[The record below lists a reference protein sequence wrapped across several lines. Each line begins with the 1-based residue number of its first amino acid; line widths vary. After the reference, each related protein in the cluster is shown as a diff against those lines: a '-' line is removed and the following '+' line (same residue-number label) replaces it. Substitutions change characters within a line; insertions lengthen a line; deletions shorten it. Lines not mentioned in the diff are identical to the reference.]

1 MAGNVGDD
9 KQRTSSPEKD
19 RCSWRRP
26 EEPTGGSQS
35 VRSSE
40 EGRETVWS
48 QGAQE
53 SGSMKEQITENNP
66 ASVGKAGQNLSF
78 PKQAGETQAPWAWVE
93 RCIWTECMLKR
104 LAQSQEQ
111 TVWYSLWDKV
121 CNPDNLDAAILGVIK
136 NRGSAGVDGQTTTQ
150 LALDW
155 TRVSER
161 LQQELREGGY
171 RPLPARRTWIPKP
184 GSKEL
189 RPLGIPAVR
198 DRAVQGAL
206 RAVLEPIFER
216 DFSDQ
221 SYGFRPG
228 RNCLQALQRVE
239 NLLQSG
245 HTWIVDLDLKSYF
258 DTIPH
263 QRLLGLIRKR
273 VADGKVLKLLESYLK
288 AGVMHSA
295 QGWEPGTQG
304 TPQGAVISPLLA
316 NIYLNPLD
324 HLMVQKGWELVRY
337 ADDMVVC
344 ARTESQA
351 RQALQEIAAWAQAA
365 GLTLHPTKTRIVN
378 AAEKGGFDFLGYH
391 LEQYREGGGKKWP
404 RQKSQQKL
412 RERLRGKLPRSR
424 SGSIGQIM
432 KEINPILKGWY
443 GYFKWS
449 LPSAMQ
455 RVDEWVRER
464 TRHIIRRRHKRR
476 GMVKGRERTE
486 YGVAWFAKQGLFSLK
501 DAQAKL
507 FQSPMGKPLTGEP

>member
-1 MAGNVGDD
+1 
-9 KQRTSSPEKD
+9 
-19 RCSWRRP
+19 
-26 EEPTGGSQS
+26 
-35 VRSSE
+35 
-40 EGRETVWS
+40 
-48 QGAQE
+48 
-53 SGSMKEQITENNP
+53 
-66 ASVGKAGQNLSF
+66 
-78 PKQAGETQAPWAWVE
+78 
-93 RCIWTECMLKR
+93 MLKR

-150 LALDW
+150 LKTEW
-155 TRVSER
+155 TSESER
-161 LQQELREGGY
+161 LQQELRTGQY
-171 RPLPARRTWIPKP
+171 RPLPARRTWIPKM

-216 DFSDQ
+216 DFSEQ

-228 RNCLQALQRVE
+228 RGCLQALQRVE
-239 NLLQSG
+239 SLMQSG
-245 HTWIVDLDLKSYF
+245 HTWIVDVDLKSYF

-263 QRLLGLIRKR
+263 QRLLELVAQR
-273 VADGKVLKLLESYLK
+273 VADGKVLELLERYLK
-288 AGVMHSA
+288 AGVMTSA
-295 QGWEPGTQG
+295 KEWEPGVQG

-316 NIYLNPLD
+316 NLYLNPLD
-324 HLMVQKGWELVRY
+324 HLMAGKGWEMVRY

-344 ARTESQA
+344 AKTETQA
-351 RQALQEIAAWAQAA
+351 RQALQEIAKWTQTAQ
-365 GLTLHPTKTRIVN
+365 LTLHPTKTRILN

-391 LEQYREGGGKKWP
+391 FEQYREGAGKKWP

-412 RERLRGKLPRSR
+412 RERLRSKLARSR

-432 KEINPILKGWY
+432 KEINPILRGWY
-443 GYFKWS
+443 GYFKYS
-449 LPSAMQ
+449 LSSAMQ

-464 TRHIIRRRHKRR
+464 TRHILRRRKKRQ
-476 GMVKGRERTE
+476 GMVKGKERTE
-486 YGVAWFAKQGLFSLK
+486 YRMAWFAEQGLFSLK

-507 FQSPMGKPLTGEP
+507 FQSPTGNH